1 MLLPLL
7 SGSKKARNLFKKWYG
22 PEATAMKGLIVAT
35 GMLGGAG
42 AAGAGG
48 AGAGAAGAG
57 GASAGGSGTAGASTG
72 GLMGILGNF
81 GKQAGKYVGQQAL
94 SQAVQPEPPSQP
106 IYAPP
111 SQMNLNL
118 LNNLNR
124 NYRMQGQRKFF
135 S

>member
-1 MLLPLL
+1 MLGFL
-7 SGSKKARNLFKKWYG
+7 GASKGGREAIGKLYS
-22 PEATAMKGLIVAT
+22 PEAMALKGLIAA
-35 GMLGGAG
+35 GMMSGGAT
-42 AAGAGG
+42 AG
-48 AGAGAAGAG
+48 AGAG
-57 GASAGGSGTAGASTG
+57 AGGSGTAGASTG
-72 GLMGILGNF
+72 GLMGSLGNF
-81 GKQAGKYVGQQAL
+81 GKQAMRYGGQQAL
-94 SQAVQPEPPSQP
+94 SKAFSPETPSQP